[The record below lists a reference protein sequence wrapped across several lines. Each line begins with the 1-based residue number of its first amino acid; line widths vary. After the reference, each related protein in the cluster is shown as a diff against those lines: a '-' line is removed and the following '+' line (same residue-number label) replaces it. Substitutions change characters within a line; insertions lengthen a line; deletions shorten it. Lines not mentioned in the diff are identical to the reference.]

1 MSFRALKVTQNDD
14 GSITGD
20 VAQINDADLPEG
32 GEVLVDVDYSNLNYK
47 DGLCMTGGGR
57 LVRDYPHIPGVDMV
71 GTVAESSDDR
81 YTPGDKVVVTGWR
94 YGEIWWGGYAQR
106 TRVKADW
113 CVPLAEGLTP
123 RQAMSLGTAGL
134 TATLAIMALENH
146 GLTPDKGPGK
156 GDVLVTGAAGGVG
169 SIAVA
174 MLAHRGYSVAAV
186 TGRPETAEYL
196 TSLGASKIVPRE
208 ELAEATTR
216 PMESALWAGCIDNVG
231 GASLSRLIGQMDYG
245 ASVAAVGN
253 ASGIKIETTVLPFL
267 LRGVNLLGIDSVM
280 QPYDNRIQAW
290 KNAAAWMPFDKLDDV
305 VTEARLEDM
314 MDYAQAILKG
324 QIKGRVLVNPN
335 T

>member
-1 MSFRALKVTQNDD
+1 MSFRALNVIQNDD
-14 GSITGD
+14 ESITGD
-20 VAQINDADLPEG
+20 VIQIQDSDLPEG

-57 LVRDYPHIPGVDMV
+57 LVRDYPHIPGVDMA

-113 CVPLAEGLTP
+113 CVPLTDGLTT

-146 GLTPDKGPGK
+146 GLTPEK

-174 MLAHRGYSVAAV
+174 MLANRGYSVAAV
-186 TGRPETAEYL
+186 TGRPETADYL
-196 TSLGASKIVPRE
+196 TGLGASKIVPRD
-208 ELAEATTR
+208 ELSEATNR
-216 PMESALWAGCIDNVG
+216 PMESALWAGAIDNVG

-253 ASGIKIETTVLPFL
+253 ASGIKLETTVLPFL

-290 KNAAAWMPFDKLDDV
+290 KNATAWMPFDKLNAL

-314 MDYAQAILKG
+314 MDYAKAILNG
-324 QIKGRVLVNPN
+324 QVKGRVLVNPN
-335 T
+335 K